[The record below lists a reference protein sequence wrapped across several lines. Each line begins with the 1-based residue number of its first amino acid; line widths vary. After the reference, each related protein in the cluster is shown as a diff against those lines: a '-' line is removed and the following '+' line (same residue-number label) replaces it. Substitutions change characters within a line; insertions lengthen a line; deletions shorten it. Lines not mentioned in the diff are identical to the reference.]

1 MFHEGYDASL
11 ARLANRVE
19 VRSRAVQ
26 FLRSFGRRVAG
37 RSPRL
42 ARAIHAL
49 RRRTNAAVELAA
61 PRPRAERFQWL
72 LELPT
77 ERHEG
82 PARRLPR
89 VVLSIGSLS
98 AGGAERQLAA
108 FAAAPRTREAIEPIV
123 LLVHRPEGAA
133 GHYAPM
139 LREAGVPIIAAGDSP
154 DPQVLARFASDTAL
168 ADRLRSLPAYLR
180 PYVNEMAGEFLS
192 LRPDCVHAWL
202 DHQNIWSGVAALAIG
217 VPHIVLSTRNV
228 NPTHFPYLSQPW
240 FEEWYRLL
248 LRSPRVTMINNS
260 RPGADDYAA
269 WLGYPREKIRAVLNG
284 VDPSWIRRP
293 DAAAVDA
300 LRRELLG
307 DGVHLVGDGVL
318 LVGGVFRL
326 SEEKQP
332 GVWLEIARRIAAERP
347 DVVFFHAGEGP
358 LDGALRTDGADL
370 IASGRLRVLG
380 RRGDVPALLSA
391 ADALLHT
398 ARFEG
403 TPHVLL
409 EASHLGCP
417 IVSTKA
423 GGAIDVVDDG
433 ASGFLC
439 DPTDTDGLHARL
451 RAVLADADLR
461 RRLSDGGPR
470 RIAERFSLEQMIEGT
485 LDAYP
490 MLARVR

>member
-1 MFHEGYDASL
+1 MEPSDYDSALHRIQASPGPVRRALGKVRAGLRAFIDRFSPGTGLLAPIL
-11 ARLANRVE
+11 ARLPK
-19 VRSRAVQ
+19 
-26 FLRSFGRRVAG
+26 L
-37 RSPRL
+37 PRL
-42 ARAIHAL
+42 AMTKARVEPQRLHADEFPELLSVPAMSLPRRAK
-49 RRRTNAAVELAA
+49 
-61 PRPRAERFQWL
+61 
-72 LELPT
+72 
-77 ERHEG
+77 
-82 PARRLPR
+82 PR
-89 VVLSIGSLS
+89 VVLAIGSLS

-108 FAAAPRTREAIEPIV
+108 FAASPRTRELIEPVV
-123 LLVHRPEGAA
+123 LLSFVPEGAA
-133 GHYAPM
+133 GHHAAP
-139 LREAGVPIIAAGDSP
+139 LREAGVAIEVAGRTIDPAVVRALESDRALVARLAA
-154 DPQVLARFASDTAL
+154 
-168 ADRLRSLPAYLR
+168 LPPVIRAH
-180 PYVNEMAGEFLS
+180 VAAMAGEL
-192 LRPDCVHAWL
+192 LRLKPDCVHAWL

-269 WLGYPREKIRAVLNG
+269 WLGYPREKIRVVLNG

-307 DGVHLVGDGVL
+307 DGVH

-403 TPHVLL
+403 TPNVLL